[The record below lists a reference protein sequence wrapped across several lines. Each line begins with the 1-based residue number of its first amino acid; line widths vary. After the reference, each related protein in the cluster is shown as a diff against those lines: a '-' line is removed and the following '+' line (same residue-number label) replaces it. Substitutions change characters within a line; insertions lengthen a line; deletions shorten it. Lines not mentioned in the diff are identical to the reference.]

1 MKLKTKKRLTTTLIV
16 LITLLILIISS
27 IFGVY
32 FKNRHNISNTI
43 KNGYLK
49 VENIKKEDFNNKYP
63 TKLYDK
69 DGNLLRE
76 FKVIEYK
83 YIDTNNINDFIK
95 NSFIA
100 IEDERFYKHKGI
112 DYIGIMRSLSK
123 IILSKG
129 ETIQGGS
136 TITQQLAKNMF
147 LTFDVDVY
155 RKLEEMV
162 IAQELEKKF
171 SKDEILEFYLNNIY
185 FGYGCYGVESA
196 SNYFFSKSN
205 KDLTLSESAF
215 LSAITNNPTLF
226 DPINNFDNTTKRKE
240 NILNKM
246 FELGYI
252 SEEELNTAME
262 EKIELNI
269 KETYFNN
276 ELVKYEESYAIDN
289 AIEILMKENGFK
301 HKYIFNSKEE
311 REEYLKEYNE
321 TYSKYKDEL
330 LIGGYEIYTSIDLE
344 KQKELQAIVDQE
356 FYGFSNV
363 QENGLYM
370 RQAAATVIDN
380 SNGEVVAIVGGRSQ
394 EGNTFN
400 RAFLGA
406 RQPGSTL
413 KPLISYTPAFEKGL
427 YPDYVME
434 DKKIEGGPLNWY
446 SGYKGDVTLRYATE
460 ISLNTIPYRLTNNLG
475 MDLVLGKLEDMEFG
489 FLTEDDK
496 TPIISIGGLT
506 QGTTTLEMAAAY
518 STLARNGEY
527 ISPSS
532 VRKII
537 KSYNKEIVYNNDYYK
552 KRVFDEGAS
561 YLMTDTMKGVL
572 FKPHGTGYSA
582 RMSNWKNQA
591 GKTGSTDYDK
601 DIWTIGYTPYYTTAV
616 WVGDEIP
623 TPIYSGYAAP
633 KNIWRNIM
641 EYLHQG
647 LEDIEFKKP
656 DTVYTENNMLKA
668 KPAKNNELLS
678 DRIKIENERKSN
690 EDLFQNNRLEESE
703 YRIKYSLTE
712 EEENFREIKAE
723 QLLKELKN
731 FNYNSLNKESELKS
745 LIDKTKNAIY
755 DVKRKSAYDKY
766 QAEFEAITYQLE
778 QKNYI
783 LYENKRIQEQLEKE
797 RLEKER
803 LEKETQINNEEEN
816 INEEPS
822 NIEDN
827 LNTEENNENMNE

>member
-16 LITLLILIISS
+16 FTTLLILIISS

-32 FKNRHNISNTI
+32 FKNRYNISNAI

-49 VENIKKEDFNNKYP
+49 IENIKKEDFNNKYP

-76 FKVIEYK
+76 FKVIEYQ
-83 YIDTNNINDFIK
+83 YVNINNINDFIK

-276 ELVKYEESYAIDN
+276 ELVKYEESYAINN

-321 TYSKYKDEL
+321 AYSKYKEEL

-434 DKKIEGGPLNWY
+434 DKEIEGGPLNWY

-537 KSYNKEIVYNNDYYK
+537 KSYNKEIVYENDYYK

-623 TPIYSGYAAP
+623 TPIYSGYEAP

-641 EYLHQG
+641 NYLHQG

-656 DTVYTENNMLKA
+656 DTVYIENNLLKT
-668 KPAKNNELLS
+668 KPAKDNELLS
-678 DRIKIENERKSN
+678 DRIKIENERKLN
-690 EDLFQNNRLEESE
+690 EDLFQKNRLEESE

-731 FNYNSLNKESELKS
+731 YNYNSLDKESELKS
-745 LIDKTKNAIY
+745 LIDKTKKAIY
-755 DVKRKSAYDKY
+755 DVKRKSVHDKY
-766 QAEFEAITYQLE
+766 QTEFETITYQFE
-778 QKNYI
+778 QKNYN
-783 LYENKRIQEQLEKE
+783 LYENKIIQEQLEKE
-797 RLEKER
+797 KLEKEN
-803 LEKETQINNEEEN
+803 KKNNANEENPNTEN
-816 INEEPS
+816 
-822 NIEDN
+822 N

>member
-16 LITLLILIISS
+16 FTTLLILIISS

-32 FKNRHNISNTI
+32 FKNRYNISNAI

-49 VENIKKEDFNNKYP
+49 IENIKKEDFNNKYP

-76 FKVIEYK
+76 FKVIEYQ
-83 YIDTNNINDFIK
+83 YVNINNINDFIK

-129 ETIQGGS
+129 EIIQGGS

-147 LTFDVDVY
+147 LTFDVDIY

-276 ELVKYEESYAIDN
+276 ELVKYEESYAINN

-321 TYSKYKDEL
+321 AYSKYKEEL

-537 KSYNKEIVYNNDYYK
+537 KSYNKEIVYENDYYK

-572 FKPHGTGYSA
+572 LKPHGTGYSA

-623 TPIYSGYAAP
+623 TPIYSGYEAP

-641 EYLHQG
+641 NYLHQG

-656 DTVYTENNMLKA
+656 DTVYIENNLLKT
-668 KPAKNNELLS
+668 KPTKDNELLS
-678 DRIKIENERKSN
+678 DRIKIENERKLN
-690 EDLFQNNRLEESE
+690 EDLFQKNRLEESE

-827 LNTEENNENMNE
+827 LNTETNDNINE

>member
-16 LITLLILIISS
+16 FTTLLILIISS

-32 FKNRHNISNTI
+32 FKNRYNISNAI

-49 VENIKKEDFNNKYP
+49 IENIKKEDFNNKYP

-76 FKVIEYK
+76 FKVIEYQ
-83 YIDTNNINDFIK
+83 YVNINNINDFIK

-129 ETIQGGS
+129 EIIQGGS

-147 LTFDVDVY
+147 LTFDVDIY

-276 ELVKYEESYAIDN
+276 ELVKYEESYAINN

-321 TYSKYKDEL
+321 AYSKYKEEL

-537 KSYNKEIVYNNDYYK
+537 KSYNKEIVYENDYYK

-572 FKPHGTGYSA
+572 LKPHGTGYSA

-623 TPIYSGYAAP
+623 TPIYSGYEAP

-641 EYLHQG
+641 NYLHQG

-656 DTVYTENNMLKA
+656 DTVYIENNLLKT
-668 KPAKNNELLS
+668 KPTKDNELLS
-678 DRIKIENERKSN
+678 DRIKIENERKLN
-690 EDLFQNNRLEESE
+690 EDLFQKNRLEESE

-712 EEENFREIKAE
+712 EEE
-723 QLLKELKN
+723 
-731 FNYNSLNKESELKS
+731 
-745 LIDKTKNAIY
+745 
-755 DVKRKSAYDKY
+755 
-766 QAEFEAITYQLE
+766 
-778 QKNYI
+778 
-783 LYENKRIQEQLEKE
+783 
-797 RLEKER
+797 
-803 LEKETQINNEEEN
+803 
-816 INEEPS
+816 
-822 NIEDN
+822 
-827 LNTEENNENMNE
+827 